1 MMDNKDNY
9 KDIAKATTLFGGVQV
24 IRIIVGIIQSKV
36 VAILLGASGVGVF
49 GLFTTAMQI
58 INKVFGLGL
67 ATSAV
72 REISVAMNSDSSL
85 KLSKIIITLRRLVI
99 LMGLLGAIF
108 TFLFSLKLS
117 IWTFGNEDYKW
128 GFRILSFFVLI
139 TSINTAEFAIL
150 QGSHRLRYL
159 AKSSVL
165 SSIFGLLISI
175 PIYYYYGVKGIVP
188 GIIVTSVCILLCS
201 CYYTRKIYLDRI
213 KITIKESVKL
223 SGVMVRLGFFL
234 MLSGFV
240 AALFSHL
247 TNVFIN
253 HYGSITDVG
262 LYRAGF
268 LVVNQYVGLVFSAM
282 TADYLPRLSSQ
293 SHDVKSMVR
302 TANQQGEIA
311 ILIIAPLVVSLVT
324 FAPII
329 VRILYSSEFSP
340 IVGFI
345 SLASVAMLFKAGSW
359 CLSHLLLAKG
369 KGKMFFYTETLIGI
383 INLITNIVG
392 YKLWGLTGLG
402 ISYIITYVF
411 YYLLHYLISKRL
423 FDFKLS
429 KNFVKL
435 FVVLNSFCFLIFI
448 LYLFVD
454 SNIMYL
460 IGGVLTVITFIYS
473 FKKISL
479 LIDLSS
485 FIGILK
491 KRN

>member
-1 MMDNKDNY
+1 
-9 KDIAKATTLFGGVQV
+9 
-24 IRIIVGIIQSKV
+24 
-36 VAILLGASGVGVF
+36 
-49 GLFTTAMQI
+49 
-58 INKVFGLGL
+58 
-67 ATSAV
+67 
-72 REISVAMNSDSSL
+72 
-85 KLSKIIITLRRLVI
+85 
-99 LMGLLGAIF
+99 
-108 TFLFSLKLS
+108 
-117 IWTFGNEDYKW
+117 
-128 GFRILSFFVLI
+128 
-139 TSINTAEFAIL
+139 
-150 QGSHRLRYL
+150 
-159 AKSSVL
+159 
-165 SSIFGLLISI
+165 
-175 PIYYYYGVKGIVP
+175 
-188 GIIVTSVCILLCS
+188 
-201 CYYTRKIYLDRI
+201 
-213 KITIKESVKL
+213 
-223 SGVMVRLGFFL
+223 MVRLGFFL

-253 HYGSITDVG
+253 HYGNITDVG

-268 LVVNQYVGLVFSAM
+268 LIVNQYVGLVFSAM

-324 FAPII
+324 FAPVI

-369 KGKMFFYTETLIGI
+369 KGKMFFYTETLIGV
-383 INLITNIVG
+383 INLITNVVG
-392 YKLWGLTGLG
+392 YKLWGLKGLG

-435 FVVLNSFCFLIFI
+435 FVVLNSFCFLTFI
-448 LYLFVD
+448 VSNFVN